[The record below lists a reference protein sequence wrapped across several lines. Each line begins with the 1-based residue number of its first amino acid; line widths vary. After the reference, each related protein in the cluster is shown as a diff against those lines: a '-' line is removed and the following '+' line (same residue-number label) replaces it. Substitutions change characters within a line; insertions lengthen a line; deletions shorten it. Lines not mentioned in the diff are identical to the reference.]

1 MRVTRSAVT
10 SPPNSVTPVA
20 LARADARARPP
31 SREARALV
39 RPLMIS
45 IPEREALPSAPSRPS
60 LRTVDAGDVAEVAG
74 RDARLRRGARG
85 RLRLR
90 GREQH
95 EGGQHG
101 GRGERGD
108 RHAHRPSL
116 ADVGIRSVAMEA
128 ATSTARLS
136 GEKAQ
141 RIVDAMRTCVGERGA
156 TGATF
161 DHVARAAG
169 VSRGLLHYYFG
180 TKEKLLAEVV
190 RRDCDLRMERLSATA
205 AGLRSPDDLLEA
217 LSGSLVELIEE
228 SPEFFAILL
237 ELHVVG
243 RHNEEIAAEVAE
255 LHRRVRGHLALIL
268 TAARDAGVITLSD
281 EPEVVSETLFVLAD
295 GLALWMLAEPGR
307 DFGPTVAAA
316 TRAAAA
322 LILPA

>member
-1 MRVTRSAVT
+1 M
-10 SPPNSVTPVA
+10 
-20 LARADARARPP
+20 AR
-31 SREARALV
+31 
-39 RPLMIS
+39 
-45 IPEREALPSAPSRPS
+45 
-60 LRTVDAGDVAEVAG
+60 
-74 RDARLRRGARG
+74 
-85 RLRLR
+85 
-90 GREQH
+90 
-95 EGGQHG
+95 
-101 GRGERGD
+101 
-108 RHAHRPSL
+108 
-116 ADVGIRSVAMEA
+116 EA

-136 GEKAQ
+136 GDKAQ

-205 AGLRSPDDLLEA
+205 AGLRSPDDLLDA

-268 TAARDAGVITLSD
+268 TAARDAGAITLAD

-322 LILPA
+322 LILPAA